1 MGWRVVD
8 DYTSES
14 GEARR
19 ARYARMAIAA
29 AVAAAHAPLPE
40 VRLAYLLIAESW
52 SNLSKGKDES
62 TELLAQ
68 ETNTSPPSTVD
79 QADIQR

>member
-1 MGWRVVD
+1 MD
-8 DYTSES
+8 EYTLES

-29 AVAAAHAPLPE
+29 AVAAAHAPMPE

-52 SNLSKGKDES
+52 SNLAKRKEENTDV
-62 TELLAQ
+62 LAH
-68 ETNTSPPSTVD
+68 EANTSLPSM
-79 QADIQR
+79 ADRAAEIQR